1 MSYLSL
7 VVEEVFFK
15 MHEIASLLR
24 PLRSKMDAASR
35 STLCAI
41 LRVVDYYSN
50 NVGERSLIR
59 HEIESLFNEATNI
72 CPYHNKLSLDGL
84 CYGSDVCLD
93 CPACRS
99 VPNLSHKEV
108 LGYGI

>member
-1 MSYLSL
+1 MSYSSL

-15 MHEIASLLR
+15 MHQIASLLR
-24 PLRSKMDAASR
+24 PLRSKMDATSR
-35 STLCAI
+35 STLCAV

-50 NVGERSLIR
+50 NINDRSLIR

-72 CPYHNKLSLDGL
+72 CPYHSKLSPDDI

-93 CPACRS
+93 CPACRFI
-99 VPNLSHKEV
+99 PGPSHEEV
-108 LGYGI
+108 FEYGV